1 MCIRDSLH
9 TNTFSQSRSVSLG
22 SDPELRQ
29 VYGFLSVVA
38 GLTTI
43 WTLAAIS
50 VERAWVILCISRA
63 RAYHLFRS
71 YAANVVWTI
80 WAAAATLA
88 LAPLLGWN
96 RYIYEVKG

>member
-1 MCIRDSLH
+1 M
-9 TNTFSQSRSVSLG
+9 
-22 SDPELRQ
+22 
-29 VYGFLSVVA
+29 YGFLSVVA

-63 RAYHLFRS
+63 RAYHLIRS